1 MSRRAQIVFAVVG
14 WVLIVA
20 IIVATTILRQAYEQE
35 LVVDK
40 FVVKVTDAD
49 RIGFVTP
56 EGIVD
61 YLAASGLDPVGQRP
75 TRQMTSGINSAVE
88 RYNFVERSKTY
99 FDYGGTVT
107 VELTQRQPI
116 MRVIA
121 DSGKEFYLTDDRYL
135 LPVGG
140 SAPRLLVVT
149 GSIDQPF
156 GNSFCGNLD
165 QYAAENEK
173 KSDKNYLFI
182 CKLIKFVDWLQ
193 TDRYW
198 RNRIAQIVILP
209 KANDGQES
217 EVLIVP
223 NDGDYTILLGT
234 IDGYR
239 DKLSRFRAYAEAGLT
254 ADGQQVVVK
263 YRGQVVRRTM
273 NSKTKTKN

>member
-1 MSRRAQIVFAVVG
+1 MG
-14 WVLIVA
+14 WVLIA
-20 IIVATTILRQAYEQE
+20 ALIVATTLLRKAYEQE
-35 LVVDK
+35 LVVDRIE
-40 FVVKVTDAD
+40 VKVADAD
-49 RIGFVTP
+49 RLGFVTP

-61 YLAASGLDPVGQRP
+61 YLDKSGLNPVGQRP
-75 TRQMTSGINSAVE
+75 TRQMTSEIDSAVE
-88 RYNFVERSKTY
+88 RYNFVESSKTY

-116 MRVIA
+116 MRVFA
-121 DSGKEFYLTDDRYL
+121 DSGKEFYLTDNRYV

-140 SAPRLLVVT
+140 SAPHLLVVT
-149 GSIDQPF
+149 GSIDRPF
-156 GNSFCGNLD
+156 GNNFFGNLD

-217 EVLIVP
+217 EILIAP

-239 DKLSRFRAYAEAGLT
+239 EKLSRFRAYAEAGLT

-263 YRGQVVRRTM
+263 YRGQVVRRTI
-273 NSKTKTKN
+273 NSQTQTKNNNIL